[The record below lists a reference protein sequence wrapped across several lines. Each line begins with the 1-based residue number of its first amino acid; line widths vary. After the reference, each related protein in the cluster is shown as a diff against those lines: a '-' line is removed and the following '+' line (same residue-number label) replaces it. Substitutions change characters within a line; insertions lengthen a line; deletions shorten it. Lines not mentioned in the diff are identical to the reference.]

1 MKHFY
6 IILNPYKS
14 GAVEMAEKISQY
26 LESRGCICHMPERME
41 KADGDH
47 TGYRYTCLFY
57 TSLANTGCHML
68 HSL

>member
-41 KADGDH
+41 RRMEI
-47 TGYRYTCLFY
+47 TLVTVIRILVWFRRMW
-57 TSLANTGCHML
+57 NV
-68 HSL
+68 

>member
-26 LESRGCICHMPERME
+26 LEAGVVNVICRSGWKRRME
-41 KADGDH
+41 I
-47 TGYRYTCLFY
+47 TLVTVIRI
-57 TSLANTGCHML
+57 LAWFRRMWNV
-68 HSL
+68 